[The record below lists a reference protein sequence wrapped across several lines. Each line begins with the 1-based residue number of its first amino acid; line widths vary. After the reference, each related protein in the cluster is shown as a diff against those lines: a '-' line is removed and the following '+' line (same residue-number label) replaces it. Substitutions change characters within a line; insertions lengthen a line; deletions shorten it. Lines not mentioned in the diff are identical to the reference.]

1 MSKKLICMLLAYLMI
16 PSLSACGKQ
25 TEQPAELVV
34 EGNAVPGYIPSEIS
48 VPKELGRVN
57 SEWDAQGDT
66 LFLSG
71 YTGEAL
77 IGCYDTVNDDW
88 TLLTYDSNAIPG
100 SVALRGLSVSGNAV
114 WALLESR
121 TEQSMESQYWMYFCD
136 RTQGSTGSVQVIPF
150 SGGESTEASGL
161 YFSGILALDENRA
174 ILCAGEQG
182 YVVDREM
189 NLQQKLDLQGTVF
202 QSSLRSGTER
212 LYHTGHME
220 GQNYVVGTCSFS
232 PETLSF
238 SPARELEFAGS
249 FFSENGR
256 WLNSVDGTVCEIDP
270 ESGAVKE
277 RLFRWID
284 VALSYASKGG
294 YALFENSAGDF
305 FYPVMDGKSVI
316 KVTQGMIKER
326 QTLVLGSFGGAQAG
340 FLIDPET
347 GISRDLLDAVIR
359 FNNTNPDYKVEIR
372 KLDFDAEG
380 QRDKRLIELAT
391 GSGIDILDTAGLP
404 ELSLDSGLLL
414 DMLPYLDADPDLSRE
429 DFIQPLLNA
438 MLKNG
443 GLYELTARVTLI
455 GFAAHPDR
463 FPGRDAWT
471 VEEATEQMRE
481 MPDNWQLFPSWQDR
495 EVLLDM
501 LAKMATA
508 EFVDWENGSSSFD
521 SPEFKAWLQ
530 LVKDAPYS
538 AEYTE
543 DPQLLYMSWDLAAN
557 TGATIRMALQDDYV
571 YCGFPGTSGSGCY
584 FIQLGTGPDQF
595 RTTAGAATR
604 LGIMASSQH
613 PNGAW
618 QLIRLLLT
626 NAAES
631 DIMNGI
637 PVLQSSFEAA
647 LQASISDQIV
657 QGFDNFNAD
666 DAQRLRE
673 LVYATDKLVRC
684 DETLLDM
691 IKTNARA
698 YFGGQISL
706 DEAADRIQSSARL
719 YVAEQG

>member
-1 MSKKLICMLLAYLMI
+1 
-16 PSLSACGKQ
+16 
-25 TEQPAELVV
+25 
-34 EGNAVPGYIPSEIS
+34 
-48 VPKELGRVN
+48 
-57 SEWDAQGDT
+57 
-66 LFLSG
+66 
-71 YTGEAL
+71 
-77 IGCYDTVNDDW
+77 
-88 TLLTYDSNAIPG
+88 
-100 SVALRGLSVSGNAV
+100 
-114 WALLESR
+114 
-121 TEQSMESQYWMYFCD
+121 
-136 RTQGSTGSVQVIPF
+136 
-150 SGGESTEASGL
+150 
-161 YFSGILALDENRA
+161 
-174 ILCAGEQG
+174 
-182 YVVDREM
+182 
-189 NLQQKLDLQGTVF
+189 
-202 QSSLRSGTER
+202 
-212 LYHTGHME
+212 ME
-220 GQNYVVGTCSFS
+220 GQNYVVGTCSFA

-347 GISRDLLDAVIR
+347 GLSRDLLDAVIR
-359 FNNTNPDYKVEIR
+359 FNNTNPDYKVEIQ

-557 TGATIRMALQDDYV
+557 TGATIRMALQNDYV

-613 PNGAW
+613 PDGAW

>member
-1 MSKKLICMLLAYLMI
+1 MTKKFLCIFLAVSMI
-16 PSLSACGKQ
+16 LSLAACGRM
-25 TEQPAELVV
+25 TEEFAEMIDT
-34 EGNAVPGYIPSEIS
+34 GNTMSGYIPSEIPI
-48 VPKELGRVN
+48 PKELGRVDGD
-57 SEWDAQGDT
+57 WDAQGDT

-77 IGCYDTVNDDW
+77 IGCYDTVNDTW
-88 TLLTYDSNAIPG
+88 TLLSYDSNAIPG
-100 SVALRGLSVSGNAV
+100 SVSMSDLSISGNTV
-114 WALLESR
+114 WALLRSIN
-121 TEQSMESQYWMYFCD
+121 EQTMEFQYWMYFCD
-136 RTQGSTGSVQVIPF
+136 RTQSSTGIVQEIPF

-161 YFSGILALDENRA
+161 FFSGILALDENRA

-182 YVVDREM
+182 YIVDREM

-220 GQNYVVGTCSFS
+220 GQNYVVGTCSFA

-238 SPARELEFAGS
+238 SPAQELEFAGS

-270 ESGAVKE
+270 ENGEVKE
-277 RLFRWID
+277 RLFRWTD

-326 QTLVLGSFGGAQAG
+326 QTLVLGSFDGAQSG

-347 GISRDLLDAVIR
+347 GLSRDLLDAVIR

-372 KLDFDAEG
+372 KLDFEADG

-391 GSGIDILDTAGLP
+391 GSGIDILDTSWLP

-438 MLKNG
+438 MLKNS

-455 GFAAHPDR
+455 GFAAHPDC

-471 VEEATEQMRE
+471 VDEAARQMRE
-481 MPDNWQLFPSWQDR
+481 MPDYWQLFPSQQDQ
-495 EVLLDM
+495 EVFLDM
-501 LAKMATA
+501 LSKMATA
-508 EFVDWENGSSSFD
+508 EFVNWENGTCSFD
-521 SPEFKAWLQ
+521 STEFKAWLQ

-543 DPQLLYMSWDLAAN
+543 EPQLLYMSWDLAGNA
-557 TGATIRMALQDDYV
+557 GPAIRMALQDDYI

-584 FIQLGTGPDQF
+584 FIQLGTGPDEF
-595 RTTAGAATR
+595 RTTLGASTR
-604 LGIMASSQH
+604 LGIMVSSQH
-613 PNGAW
+613 PDGAW

-626 NAAES
+626 NAAEM
-631 DIMNGI
+631 DLMYGI

-647 LQASISDQIV
+647 LEASISDQDML
-657 QGFDNFNAD
+657 GFDQFNTD
-666 DAQRLRE
+666 DAQRLRD
-673 LVYATDKLVRC
+673 LVYGTDKLVRC

-691 IKTNARA
+691 IKKNARL
-698 YFGGQISL
+698 YFDGQISL
-706 DEAADRIQSSARL
+706 DHAANRIQSSARL

>member
-1 MSKKLICMLLAYLMI
+1 MSKKLICMLLACLMI
-16 PSLSACGKQ
+16 LSLSACGKQ

-212 LYHTGHME
+212 LYHTGRME

-294 YALFENSAGDF
+294 YALFENSDGDF
-305 FYPVMDGKSVI
+305 FYPVMDGKTLI

-326 QTLVLGSFGGAQAG
+326 QTIVLGSFGGAQGG

-347 GISRDLLDAVIR
+347 GLSRDLLDAVIR
-359 FNNTNPDYKVEIR
+359 FNNTNPDYKVEIQ

-530 LVKDAPYS
+530 LVKDAPY
-538 AEYTE
+538 
-543 DPQLLYMSWDLAAN
+543 
-557 TGATIRMALQDDYV
+557 V

-613 PNGAW
+613 PDGAW

-626 NAAES
+626 NAAEG

-637 PVLQSSFEAA
+637 PVLKSSFEAA

-666 DAQRLRE
+666 DAQRLRD

-691 IKTNARA
+691 IKNNARA

>member
-1 MSKKLICMLLAYLMI
+1 MSKKTVSVFLVCLMI
-16 PSLSACGKQ
+16 LSLAACGKK
-25 TEQPAELVV
+25 TEEPAELVL
-34 EGNAVPGYIPSEIS
+34 EGNTVPGYIPSEIPI
-48 VPKELGRVN
+48 PKELGLLW

-77 IGCYDTVNDDW
+77 IGCYDTVNDAW
-88 TLLTYDSNAIPG
+88 TLLDYDSAAIPG
-100 SVALRGLSVSGNAV
+100 SVRPQGLSVSGNTA

-121 TEQSMESQYWMYFCD
+121 TEQSMESHYWMFWCD
-136 RTQGSTGSVQVIPF
+136 RSQNHTGTVQEIPF
-150 SGGESTEASGL
+150 SGTESTEASGL
-161 YFSGILALDENRA
+161 FFSGILALDENRA

-182 YVVDREM
+182 YIVDREM
-189 NLQQKLDLQGTVF
+189 NLQKKLDLQGTVF

-212 LYHTGHME
+212 LYHTGHMD
-220 GQNYVVGTCSFS
+220 GQNYVVGTCSFA

-238 SPARELEFAGS
+238 SPAQELEFAGS

-270 ESGAVKE
+270 ENGAVKE
-277 RLFRWID
+277 RLFRWND
-284 VALSYASKGG
+284 VSLSYASKGG

-326 QTLVLGSFGGAQAG
+326 QTLVLGSFGQAQG
-340 FLIDPET
+340 GLCDPET
-347 GISRDLLDAVIR
+347 GLSWDLLDAVIR
-359 FNNTNPDYKVEIR
+359 FNNTNLDYRVEIK
-372 KLDFDAEG
+372 KLDFDADG

-438 MLKNG
+438 MLRNG
-443 GLYELTARVTLI
+443 ALYELTPRVSLI

-463 FPGRDAWT
+463 FPGRERWT
-471 VEEATEQMRE
+471 VEEAARQMRE
-481 MPDNWQLFPSWQDR
+481 MPEGWQLFPVWADR
-495 EVLLDM
+495 EVFLDM

-508 EFVDWENGSSSFD
+508 EFVDWEAGACSFD
-521 SPEFKAWLQ
+521 SAAFKAWLE

-543 DPQLLYMSWDLAAN
+543 DPQLLYMSWDLAGN
-557 TGATIRMALQDDYV
+557 TGATIRMALQEDYA

-584 FIQLGTGPDQF
+584 FIQLGTGPDEF
-595 RTTAGAATR
+595 RKTVGAATK
-604 LGIMASSQH
+604 LGIMTSSQR
-613 PNGAW
+613 PDGAW

-626 NAAES
+626 NGAES

-637 PVLQSSFEAA
+637 PVLKSSFEAA

-666 DAQRLRE
+666 DAQRLRD
-673 LVYATDKLVRC
+673 LVYTTDKLVRC

-691 IKTNARA
+691 IKNNARA

>member
-1 MSKKLICMLLAYLMI
+1 MTKKFLCAFLAISMI
-16 PSLSACGKQ
+16 LSLAACGKK
-25 TEQPAELVV
+25 TEEPAEIID
-34 EGNAVPGYIPSEIS
+34 EGNPVPGYIPSEIPI
-48 VPKELGRVN
+48 PKKLGMVW

-77 IGCYDTVNDDW
+77 IGCYDTVNDTW
-88 TLLTYDSNAIPG
+88 TLLSYGNNAIPS
-100 SVALRGLSVSGNAV
+100 SVSTSDLSVFGNTV
-114 WALLESR
+114 WALLRSIN
-121 TEQSMESQYWMYFCD
+121 EQTMEFHYWMYFCD
-136 RTQGSTGSVQVIPF
+136 RTQSSTGSVQEIPF
-150 SGGESTEASGL
+150 SGGESSEASGL
-161 YFSGILALDENRA
+161 HFSGILALDENRA

-182 YVVDREM
+182 YIVDRDM
-189 NLQQKLDLQGTVF
+189 NLMQKIDLLGTNF

-220 GQNYVVGTCSFS
+220 GQNYVSGTCSFA

-238 SPARELEFAGS
+238 SPVRELEFAGS

-270 ESGAVKE
+270 VSGAVKE
-277 RLFRWID
+277 QLFRWYD

-305 FYPVMDGKSVI
+305 FYPVIDGKSVI
-316 KVTQGMIKER
+316 KIVPGMIKER
-326 QTLVLGSFGGAQAG
+326 QTLVLGSFGGTRGG
-340 FLIDPET
+340 FLTDRET
-347 GISRDLLDAVIR
+347 GLSRDLLDAVIR
-359 FNNTNPDYKVEIR
+359 FNNTNPDYKVEIQ
-372 KLDFDAEG
+372 KLDFDADR
-380 QRDKRLIELAT
+380 QQDKRLIELAT
-391 GSGIDILDTAGLP
+391 GNGIDILDTSGLP
-404 ELSLDSGLLL
+404 ERSLDSGLLL

-438 MLKNG
+438 MLQNG
-443 GLYELTARVTLI
+443 ALYELTARVTLI

-471 VEEATEQMRE
+471 VEGAAQQMRE
-481 MPDNWQLFPSWQDR
+481 MPDNWQLFPSHQDQ
-495 EVLLDM
+495 EVFLDM

-508 EFVDWENGSSSFD
+508 EFVDWENSTCSFD

-530 LVKDAPYS
+530 LVKNAPYS

-543 DPQLLYMSWDLAAN
+543 DPQLLYMSWDLAGNA
-557 TGATIRMALQDDYV
+557 GPAIRMALQDDYI

-584 FIQLGTGPDQF
+584 FIQLGTGPDEF
-595 RTTAGAATR
+595 RTTLGASTR

-613 PNGAW
+613 PDGAW

-626 NAAES
+626 NAAEM
-631 DIMNGI
+631 DLMYGI
-637 PVLQSSFEAA
+637 PVLQSSFETA
-647 LQASISDQIV
+647 LQASISDQDV
-657 QGFDNFNAD
+657 QGFDQFNAD
-666 DAQRLRE
+666 DAQRLWE
-673 LVYATDKLVRC
+673 LVYATDKMVRC
-684 DETLLDM
+684 DKTLLDM
-691 IKTNARA
+691 IKNNARA

>member
-1 MSKKLICMLLAYLMI
+1 MSKKIVCVFLVCLMI
-16 PSLSACGKQ
+16 LSLAACGKQ
-25 TEQPAELVV
+25 SKNEPAELVV
-34 EGNAVPGYIPSEIS
+34 EGNTVPGYIPSEIA
-48 VPKELGRVN
+48 VPAELGMLQ
-57 SEWDAQGDT
+57 SSWDAQGDT
-66 LFLSG
+66 LYLSG
-71 YTGEAL
+71 QGGSAE
-77 IGCYDTVNDDW
+77 IGCYDTLNDTW
-88 TLLTYDSNAIPG
+88 TMLDYDSSAIPG
-100 SVALRGLSVSGNAV
+100 SVRPQGLSVSGNTA

-121 TEQSMESQYWMYFCD
+121 TEQSMESHYWMFWCD
-136 RTQGSTGSVQVIPF
+136 RSQNHTGTVQEIPF
-150 SGGESTEASGL
+150 SGTESTEGDGL
-161 YFSGILALDENRA
+161 YFSDIIALGENRA
-174 ILCAGEQG
+174 ILCAGDQG
-182 YVVDREM
+182 YVVDRGM
-189 NLQQKLDLQGTVF
+189 TLLQRMDLQGIAF
-202 QSSLRSGTER
+202 RSSLRSGTEH
-212 LYHTGHME
+212 LYLTGRME
-220 GQNYVVGTCSFS
+220 GQNYVSGCCSFD
-232 PETLSF
+232 PEMLSF
-238 SPARELEFAGS
+238 GSVRNLEFRGS

-256 WLNSVDGTVCEIDP
+256 WLNSVDGAVCEIDANTG
-270 ESGAVKE
+270 EVKAQ
-277 RLFRWID
+277 LFRWND
-284 VALSYASKGG
+284 VALSYSSRGG
-294 YALFENSAGDF
+294 FALFENSAGDF

-316 KVTQGMIKER
+316 KITQGLVKDR
-326 QTLVLGSFGGAQAG
+326 QTLVLGSFGGAKG
-340 FLIDPET
+340 GLCDPES
-347 GISRDLLDAVIR
+347 GLSWDLLDAVIR
-359 FNNTNPDYKVEIR
+359 FNNTNPDYKVEIQ

-463 FPGRDAWT
+463 FPGREAWT

-557 TGATIRMALQDDYV
+557 TGATIRMALQNDYV

-613 PNGAW
+613 PDGAW

-691 IKTNARA
+691 IKNNARA